1 MAQPDDGAEGAIG
14 AVAPAGERTRAD
26 SAYATLDPL
35 DDDVDLSFAGPEPV
49 APQAPWYARSL
60 DLASAYLPLA
70 MMAVLA
76 AGTWWLVQTAPSPE
90 APKAVAKRRH
100 EADYVMTAFTVQR
113 FDAAGSLKT
122 QIEGDTLRHYAD
134 DDTLEIDKARIR
146 AVDEKGAVTLASAN
160 RALSNGDGSEVQLLG
175 DARIVRPAS
184 AGSAEIEFRSEFFQA
199 FRNIERVRSHL
210 PVVVTQGSSVVRA
223 AALDYDHL
231 ARVIDLKGRTRAT
244 LPARLGRASP

>member
-1 MAQPDDGAEGAIG
+1 MALPDDEDGAGAG
-14 AVAPAGERTRAD
+14 AVTPADGRTRVD
-26 SAYATLDPL
+26 SAYEPLDPL

-60 DLASAYLPLA
+60 DLGSAYLPLA
-70 MMAVLA
+70 MMALLA

-90 APKAVAKRRH
+90 APRTVAKRPH

-113 FDAAGSLKT
+113 FDAAGSLTT

-146 AVDEKGAVTLASAN
+146 AVDEKGVVTLASAN

-175 DARIVRPAS
+175 DARILRPAS
-184 AGSAEIEFRSEFFQA
+184 GRAGEIEFRGEFFQA
-199 FRNIERVRSHL
+199 FRNLERVRSHL
-210 PVVVTQGSSVVRA
+210 PVVVTQGESVVRA

-244 LPARLGRASP
+244 LPARAGKSSP